1 MTGSMVRRLG
11 IWVSSFVWMGHHGPS
26 LADDQ
31 PAPLSAVEQHRT
43 NGPLM
48 LQALKPLAV
57 GVSACALH
65 VLDDQDQP
73 VQLAVRVSEDGYFLT
88 KASELPAGR
97 AIRVRSPSGGV
108 LSARRVHEEKA
119 LDLLLAKADGLDG
132 TAAPWSASRKMDCG
146 AWVMAP
152 TLDTSS
158 TGLPLRLGVISAKE
172 RPIPPGGAGM
182 GIRMRDDL
190 QQKAV
195 RIIEVSADG
204 PARTAGLREGDVV
217 LAVDGEATPT
227 ADRLQSILRRHQPG
241 DEVRVD
247 FTRNNKRQQRSV
259 RLASLAQVVSN
270 FDGEDY
276 GNGGVSIRTD
286 GYPVVLQ
293 HATPLSPRDMG
304 GALFDLEGNAIGINI
319 ARADRVTTFALPTD
333 AFWARAQ
340 QWMQKDRGEHSTSKG
355 N

>member
-11 IWVSSFVWMGHHGPS
+11 IWVSSFVWMGHHGPL
-26 LADDQ
+26 LANDKQ
-31 PAPLSAVEQHRT
+31 ASLSAVEQHRT
-43 NGPLM
+43 NGPLA
-48 LQALKPLAV
+48 LHALKPLAV
-57 GVSACALH
+57 GVSACALQ
-65 VLDDQDQP
+65 VLDDQNQP
-73 VQLAVRVSEDGYFLT
+73 LQLAVRVSEDGYFLT
-88 KASELPAGR
+88 KASELQAGGS
-97 AIRVRSPSGGV
+97 IRVRSPEGGV
-108 LSARRVHEEKA
+108 FSARRVHEEKA

-132 TAAPWSASRKMDCG
+132 TAAPWSTPRKMDRG
-146 AWVMAP
+146 AWVIAP
-152 TLDTSS
+152 TLDATP
-158 TGLPLRLGVISAKE
+158 TGLPLRLGVISATK

-190 QQKAV
+190 QLKAV
-195 RIIEVSADG
+195 RILEVSADG

-217 LAVDGEATPT
+217 VAVDDEATPT

-241 DEVRVD
+241 DEVKVD
-247 FTRNNKRQQRSV
+247 FKRNNKLQQQHV

-286 GYPVVLQ
+286 GFPMVLQ

-304 GALFDLEGNAIGINI
+304 GALFDLEGNAVGINI

-340 QWMQKDRGEHSTSKG
+340 QWMQKDRGERSTTDG